1 MCGVLQIGRVK
12 IDKDKAWSQ
21 KEFEMA
27 VSCFNGYKS
36 KREFYEKLLKIQI

>member
-27 VSCFNGYKS
+27 VSCCILYLTCGSFRS
-36 KREFYEKLLKIQI
+36 